1 MFLHVFACM
10 YRSNNCPQML
20 IFTMN
25 LLGKERIFTDQT
37 KDKSNTQFSKGHP
50 KLRLYGFPPL
60 LLSWIIVQ

>member
-10 YRSNNCPQML
+10 YQSNNCPQML

-25 LLGKERIFTDQT
+25 LLGKERIFADQT

-50 KLRLYGFPPL
+50 KLRL
-60 LLSWIIVQ
+60 